1 MTSSTD
7 DQKTTSPSRQQNEPS
22 KEDSISDAQ
31 ALLASGK
38 RHLLVSAIPSAVSDL
53 AECCEMLSKVFGET
67 AVECA
72 EAYYYYG
79 RALLE
84 VSRLESGVLGNALDG
99 VDMDAED
106 TTGGDTDMVEDPD
119 KMTKDEKLEVEEKVT
134 EALEEN
140 FENHDRIA
148 RTHSP
153 AVDEEDEEDD
163 SMDQDED
170 KPPVEEDKKEAT
182 ASKSE
187 DKTESMEDEDP
198 SNLQLSW
205 EMFEL
210 AKVVYKKTAEAAS
223 GDGKLEAISK
233 LCDCYLGLGEVSLE
247 NENYTQAIADFTEC
261 LVIRKANLPPDS
273 RSIAEAHYQL
283 GVAQALHGKYEDAES
298 CLSSAI
304 EVLEARVANLRK
316 METSHNIAKEIT
328 DLEVLVAEIVEK
340 ISDHRTMEKSKAGD
354 STGKMEVKQSVDL
367 TGAKVS
373 GTATVGSA

>member
-1 MTSSTD
+1 M
-7 DQKTTSPSRQQNEPS
+7 QSPSGKKPSTSEPLDENERADTIATGTS
-22 KEDSISDAQ
+22 
-31 ALLASGK
+31 LLTSGK
-38 RHLLVSAIPSAVSDL
+38 RHLLASSIPLAVSDL
-53 AECCEMLSKVFGET
+53 AQSCELLSKVFGET

-99 VDMDAED
+99 VDMEAEEAAP
-106 TTGGDTDMVEDPD
+106 GGEADMVEDPD
-119 KMTKDEKLEVEEKVT
+119 KMTKDEKLEVEEKVA

-153 AVDEEDEEDD
+153 VDEDEGEGE
-163 SMDQDED
+163 SMDQDEEE
-170 KPPVEEDKKEAT
+170 KPVEEGEKEPAGKT
-182 ASKSE
+182 GE
-187 DKTESMEDEDP
+187 DKPESMEDEDP
-198 SNLQLSW
+198 SNLQLAW

-210 AKVVYKKTAEAAS
+210 AKVVYSKTGETAT
-223 GDGKLEAISK
+223 GDGKTESVSK

-247 NENYTQAIADFTEC
+247 NENYTQAVADFTQC

-316 METSHNIAKEIT
+316 METSHNIAKEIA

-340 ISDHRTMEKSKAGD
+340 ISDHRTMEKSKAVD

>member
-1 MTSSTD
+1 M
-7 DQKTTSPSRQQNEPS
+7 QSPSGKKPSTSEPLDENERAETIATGTS
-22 KEDSISDAQ
+22 
-31 ALLASGK
+31 LLTSGK
-38 RHLLVSAIPSAVSDL
+38 RHLLASSIPLAVSDL
-53 AECCEMLSKVFGET
+53 AQSCELLSKVFGET

-99 VDMDAED
+99 VDMEAEEAAP
-106 TTGGDTDMVEDPD
+106 GGEADMVEDPD
-119 KMTKDEKLEVEEKVT
+119 KMTKDEKLEVEEKVA

-153 AVDEEDEEDD
+153 VDEDEGEGE
-163 SMDQDED
+163 SMDQDEEE
-170 KPPVEEDKKEAT
+170 KPVEEGEKEPAG
-182 ASKSE
+182 
-187 DKTESMEDEDP
+187 KTGEEKPESMEDEDP
-198 SNLQLSW
+198 SNLQLAW

-210 AKVVYKKTAEAAS
+210 AKVVYSKTGETAT
-223 GDGKLEAISK
+223 GDGKTESVSK

-247 NENYTQAIADFTEC
+247 NENYTQAVADFTQC

-316 METSHNIAKEIT
+316 METSHNIAKEIA

>member
-1 MTSSTD
+1 M
-7 DQKTTSPSRQQNEPS
+7 QSPSGKKPSTSEPLDENERAETIATGTS
-22 KEDSISDAQ
+22 
-31 ALLASGK
+31 LLTSGK
-38 RHLLVSAIPSAVSDL
+38 RHLLASSIPLAVSDL
-53 AECCEMLSKVFGET
+53 AQSCELLSKVFGET

-99 VDMDAED
+99 VDMEAEEAAP
-106 TTGGDTDMVEDPD
+106 GGEADMVEDPD
-119 KMTKDEKLEVEEKVT
+119 KMTKDEKLEVEEKVA

-153 AVDEEDEEDD
+153 VDEDEGGE
-163 SMDQDED
+163 SMDQDEED
-170 KPPVEEDKKEAT
+170 KPVEEGEKEPAGKT
-182 ASKSE
+182 EE
-187 DKTESMEDEDP
+187 DKPESMEDEDP
-198 SNLQLSW
+198 SNLQLAW

-210 AKVVYKKTAEAAS
+210 AKVVYSKTGETATGE
-223 GDGKLEAISK
+223 GKTESVSK

-247 NENYTQAIADFTEC
+247 NENYTQAVADFTQC

-316 METSHNIAKEIT
+316 METSHNIAKEIA

>member
-1 MTSSTD
+1 M
-7 DQKTTSPSRQQNEPS
+7 QSPSGKKPSTSETLYENERADTIATGTS
-22 KEDSISDAQ
+22 
-31 ALLASGK
+31 LLTSGK
-38 RHLLVSAIPSAVSDL
+38 RHLLASSIPLAVSDL
-53 AECCEMLSKVFGET
+53 AQSCELLSKVFGET

-99 VDMDAED
+99 VDMEAEEAAAP
-106 TTGGDTDMVEDPD
+106 GGEADMVEDPD
-119 KMTKDEKLEVEEKVT
+119 KMTKDEKLEVEEKVA

-153 AVDEEDEEDD
+153 VDEDEGEGE
-163 SMDQDED
+163 SMDQDEEE
-170 KPPVEEDKKEAT
+170 KPVEEGEKEPAGKT
-182 ASKSE
+182 GE
-187 DKTESMEDEDP
+187 DKPESMEDEDP
-198 SNLQLSW
+198 SNLQLAW

-210 AKVVYKKTAEAAS
+210 AKVVYSKTGETAT
-223 GDGKLEAISK
+223 GDGKTESVSK

-247 NENYTQAIADFTEC
+247 NENYTQAVADFTQC

-316 METSHNIAKEIT
+316 METSHNIAREIA

>member
-1 MTSSTD
+1 M
-7 DQKTTSPSRQQNEPS
+7 QSPSGKKPSTSEPLDENERADTIATGTS
-22 KEDSISDAQ
+22 
-31 ALLASGK
+31 LLTSGK
-38 RHLLVSAIPSAVSDL
+38 RHLLASSIPLAVSDL
-53 AECCEMLSKVFGET
+53 AQSCELLSKVFGET

-99 VDMDAED
+99 VDMEAEEAAP
-106 TTGGDTDMVEDPD
+106 GGEADMVEDPD
-119 KMTKDEKLEVEEKVT
+119 KMTKDEKLEVEEKVA

-153 AVDEEDEEDD
+153 VDEDEGEGE
-163 SMDQDED
+163 SMDQDEEE
-170 KPPVEEDKKEAT
+170 KPVEEGEKEPAGKT
-182 ASKSE
+182 GE
-187 DKTESMEDEDP
+187 DKPESMEDEDP
-198 SNLQLSW
+198 SNLQLAW

-210 AKVVYKKTAEAAS
+210 AKVVYSKTGETAT
-223 GDGKLEAISK
+223 GDGKTESVSK

-247 NENYTQAIADFTEC
+247 NENYTQAVADFTQC